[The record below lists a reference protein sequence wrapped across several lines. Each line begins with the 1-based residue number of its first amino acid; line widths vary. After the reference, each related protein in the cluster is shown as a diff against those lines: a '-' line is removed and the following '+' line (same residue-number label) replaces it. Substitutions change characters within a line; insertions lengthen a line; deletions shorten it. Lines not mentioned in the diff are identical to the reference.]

1 MIEYDG
7 PQISSDCN
15 GFPPTIPNQ
24 EITAEFEYVLPV
36 DIDGDGIL
44 EILVS
49 MAYNGCTRHKNLLMY
64 KSDGFNYSINNE
76 MGFYIENYM
85 TGYNSIRL
93 IAKDYDSDGDMDI
106 FTQFFYTN
114 GCNAFSWQITQPDL
128 ESNPNGF
135 FWRNDNGVLVQ
146 TEYEF
151 CL

>member
-64 KSDGFNYSINNE
+64 KSDGFNYSINKE

-85 TGYNSIRL
+85 TVNTINVGSHR
-93 IAKDYDSDGDMDI
+93 
-106 FTQFFYTN
+106 
-114 GCNAFSWQITQPDL
+114 
-128 ESNPNGF
+128 
-135 FWRNDNGVLVQ
+135 
-146 TEYEF
+146 
-151 CL
+151 

>member
-1 MIEYDG
+1 
-7 PQISSDCN
+7 
-15 GFPPTIPNQ
+15 
-24 EITAEFEYVLPV
+24 
-36 DIDGDGIL
+36 
-44 EILVS
+44 
-49 MAYNGCTRHKNLLMY
+49 MY
-64 KSDGFNYSINNE
+64 KSDGFNYSINKE

-85 TGYNSIRL
+85 TSYNSCRL
-93 IAKDYDSDGDMDI
+93 IAKDYDNDGDMDI

-128 ESNPNGF
+128 ESNRNGF